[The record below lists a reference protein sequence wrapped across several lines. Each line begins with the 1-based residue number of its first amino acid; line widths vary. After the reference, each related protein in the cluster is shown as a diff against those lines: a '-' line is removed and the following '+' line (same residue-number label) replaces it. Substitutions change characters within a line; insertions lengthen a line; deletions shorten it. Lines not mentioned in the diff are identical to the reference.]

1 MSLPILNPYLAEFSY
16 PKNPENMRPHT
27 SNSRHNTNPCSHTS
41 HKNDTSSTDTS
52 SLPYSWEVIPPSP
65 CIGTVFLLRRNLLRS
80 SMQIPNKANQSN
92 SPYRY
97 VYSVQFKDRRPT
109 LYQKKKA
116 CIRCFAW
123 KTFGT
128 DDVLNPSGSYIK
140 ILGGALRK
148 LSWSNFK

>member
-65 CIGTVFLLRRNLLRS
+65 VHWHTLSFTTQFATFID
-80 SMQIPNKANQSN
+80 AN
-92 SPYRY
+92 P
-97 VYSVQFKDRRPT
+97 
-109 LYQKKKA
+109 
-116 CIRCFAW
+116 
-123 KTFGT
+123 
-128 DDVLNPSGSYIK
+128 
-140 ILGGALRK
+140 
-148 LSWSNFK
+148 